1 MSDAGNSTKQQQEQP
16 PRPPGPRRRV
26 VGRPFRRGQSG
37 NPSGRP
43 KALQELVELARAETL
58 PSLKKI
64 VELRDQADDPRVQLA
79 AAREILDR
87 GWGRPTQPLA
97 GDADH
102 PIQHQ
107 HRLDYRTL
115 NDAQL
120 EALERLAE
128 ALARGPEL
136 GRDGGTG

>member
-1 MSDAGNSTKQQQEQP
+1 MTDAANSAGQQQP
-16 PRPPGPRRRV
+16 PSGKRV
-26 VGRPFRRGQSG
+26 VGRPFRKGQSG

-43 KALQELVELARAETL
+43 KALHELVELARAETL
-58 PSLKKI
+58 ASFKKI

-102 PIQHQ
+102 PPIRHH
-107 HRLDYRTL
+107 HRLDYRKL
-115 NDAQL
+115 SDAQL

-128 ALARGPEL
+128 TLARGPEL
-136 GRDGGTG
+136 GGHGGAE